1 MTKKQDSAQQTSNNT
16 PSTRE
21 GRGTCA
27 IVSLGCPKNLIDSE
41 RILGLLDEEGYAVV
55 DQIDEADYVV
65 VNTCGFIDSA
75 RQESLDVIRQ
85 LAEAKNARKIRGII
99 VAGCLAER
107 DRELLL
113 DEVPE
118 IDLVVGVFSRD
129 EIGRA
134 VRQLDEPAGLE
145 PTAPVLPQLIIGTQ
159 PKRPPSDQGRL
170 RVTPE
175 HIAYLRIAEGC
186 DRTCAFCTI
195 PSIRGT
201 YSSKPIE
208 LCVEETKALADDG
221 VRELVVVAQDTNYYG
236 LDLYGEPSLD
246 RLLGQLDQIKG
257 IEWIRLMYLYPSAK
271 LLTDRLVDRINSSSK
286 ILPYLDL
293 PLQHINDEVLRRMRR
308 HVTGAETEEILAR
321 LREKI
326 KGLVLRTTLITG
338 FPGETEEQFEELRA
352 FVERQNFER
361 LGVFPYSD
369 EPGTR
374 AAELDGKVGDKTAFD
389 RCEILMQIQQEKA
402 FAWNES
408 QVGRQWDVILDS
420 YIPDQENAY
429 VGRTTADAPDVDGVI
444 YVTGLAGQGGQGTQ
458 AGKRLRPGQIVQ
470 CEVVATEGY
479 DLVGVAVGK
488 PR

>member
-1 MTKKQDSAQQTSNNT
+1 MC
-16 PSTRE
+16 
-21 GRGTCA
+21 GTCA

-41 RILGLLDEEGYAVV
+41 RILGLLDAEGYSVV
-55 DQIDEADYVV
+55 DQVEEADYVV
-65 VNTCGFIDSA
+65 VNTCGFIESA

-85 LAEAKNARKIRGII
+85 LAEAKTSGQIRGIV

-107 DRELLL
+107 DRDALF
-113 DEVPE
+113 DIVPE
-118 IDLVVGVFSRD
+118 IDLIVGVFSREEIAWALNRLDQVNRNRAIENRSQCD
-129 EIGRA
+129 EGGQEEGSDQKAFERTVFHA
-134 VRQLDEPAGLE
+134 Q
-145 PTAPVLPQLIIGTQ
+145 PTQ
-159 PKRPPSDQGRL
+159 PPSDDGRL

-195 PSIRGT
+195 PSIRGS

-208 LCVEETKALADDG
+208 LCVEEAKSLAADG

-257 IEWIRLMYLYPSAK
+257 IEWIRLMYLYPSEK
-271 LLTDRLVDRINSSSK
+271 LLTDRLIDRINSSSK

-293 PLQHINDEVLRRMRR
+293 PLQHINDDVLSRMRR
-308 HVTGAETEEILAR
+308 HVTRAETESILAR
-321 LREKI
+321 VREKI
-326 KGLVLRTTLITG
+326 QGLVLRTTLITG

-352 FVERQNFER
+352 FVEQESFER

-369 EPGTR
+369 ESGTT
-374 AAELDGKVGDKTAFD
+374 AAELDGKIDEKTAFD
-389 RCEILMQIQQEKA
+389 RCEILMEIQQAKA
-402 FAWNES
+402 FAWNQS
-408 QVGRQWDVILDS
+408 QVGRQWDVIIDR
-420 YIPDQENAY
+420 YIPEQEDAY
-429 VGRTTADAPDVDGVI
+429 IGRTAADAPDVDGVV
-444 YVTGLAGQGGQGTQ
+444 YVTGQG
-458 AGKRLRPGQIVQ
+458 GKRLRPGQVVS
-470 CEVVATEGY
+470 CEIVATEGY